1 MGMVPALL
9 RLQVRIA
16 LSLASHSLIPHPRYF
31 SLPALHQLPQLLLA
45 ELCLKSPCPLRRYFG
60 TGGAPSP
67 PQPRGGTSL
76 SPRHAT
82 GCGSGSRAADNSA
95 KTVKAT
101 EDDGVNIA
109 VTLLTLLASVPAT
122 VPKMEP
128 TPSVDHNCSLGG
140 DAPREQPTKPV
151 SDHPLVSGLP
161 LGHDA
166 YDHRHHLYGRHSEKA
181 LTHPHPHCYDRSG
194 VLEHH
199 HSSWSDPSVH
209 HHHHRHAQTHA
220 HHAHPQP
227 RVHLNPYQQTSHGF
241 QAQPYHPEWSDP
253 HQYGRGYPSE
263 MHSAGYHGRYGDV
276 DAPVSDGDVSG
287 DPHAHAVASDGGQR
301 RQASSSG
308 ATGRWTSAEHSA
320 FLRGLEC
327 HGRKWARIAEMVGSR
342 TPDQVRS
349 HAQKYFI
356 KSRKATAGDEGAN
369 SLDEQEN
376 GSEREQDEAKPT
388 SPADTERTEGKPSE
402 DE

>member
-1 MGMVPALL
+1 MLL
-9 RLQVRIA
+9 TGQPMAKRQRRMNDEVQNENQYVWNGGKGADSDGDGPSIA
-16 LSLASHSLIPHPRYF
+16 TSS
-31 SLPALHQLPQLLLA
+31 
-45 ELCLKSPCPLRRYFG
+45 
-60 TGGAPSP
+60 GGAPSP

-241 QAQPYHPEWSDP
+241 QAQPYHPEW
-253 HQYGRGYPSE
+253 YVRARGHR
-263 MHSAGYHGRYGDV
+263 M
-276 DAPVSDGDVSG
+276 
-287 DPHAHAVASDGGQR
+287 
-301 RQASSSG
+301 
-308 ATGRWTSAEHSA
+308 
-320 FLRGLEC
+320 
-327 HGRKWARIAEMVGSR
+327 RKRC
-342 TPDQVRS
+342 P
-349 HAQKYFI
+349 
-356 KSRKATAGDEGAN
+356 
-369 SLDEQEN
+369 
-376 GSEREQDEAKPT
+376 
-388 SPADTERTEGKPSE
+388 
-402 DE
+402 